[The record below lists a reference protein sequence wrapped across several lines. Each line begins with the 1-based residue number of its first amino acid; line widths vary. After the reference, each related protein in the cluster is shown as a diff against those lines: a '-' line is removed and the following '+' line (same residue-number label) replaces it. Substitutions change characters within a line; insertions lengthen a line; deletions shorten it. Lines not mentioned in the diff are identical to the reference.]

1 MSIINFGGTIT
12 ASTSGSL
19 GDFDGFTL
27 VYVHSKATDKQVT
40 ICTSKTDNTAVR
52 TFQIGLDQSLV
63 VEKTSTQGI
72 FGESADIFFTPV
84 NSVRG

>member
-1 MSIINFGGTIT
+1 MSIINFGGSIT

-27 VYVHSKATDKQVT
+27 VYVYSKAADKQVT

-52 TFQIGLDQSLV
+52 TFQIGDEMSLV

-72 FGESADIFFTPV
+72 FGEDANVFFTPV